1 MSKVRKGGIMDDIN
15 LKPYRNIEHWLRSTQ
30 TKDTIR
36 EITLH
41 GCISGVVSELIYYKD
56 TVKFYDTYEDEIW
69 SRLDSMAT
77 NLGSSSI
84 LSFISTHLDV
94 KSIGSMT
101 QFKNAL
107 AWWAVED
114 VANDMEIEVEN
125 D

>member
-1 MSKVRKGGIMDDIN
+1 MDDID

-30 TKDTIR
+30 EKSTIR
-36 EITLH
+36 DITLH

-56 TVKFYDTYEDEIW
+56 TVKFYDTFEDEIW

-77 NLGSSSI
+77 NLGTSSI
-84 LSFISTHLDV
+84 LSFISTYLDV